1 MKQYLV
7 DELRAADFE
16 SLKNHLSKHYGP
28 AAMSGIF
35 WIPLPGDLLAE
46 NQRIHLDC
54 QPHYFAVDLDENR
67 LACELLVRTK
77 SRMRCDCISYATEV
91 QRNWIVALI
100 DDIFNQLNIVT

>member
-1 MKQYLV
+1 MDNSDNIHWVSLGAV
-7 DELRAADFE
+7 LREDD
-16 SLKNHLSKHYGP
+16 S
-28 AAMSGIF
+28 IV
-35 WIPLPGDLLAE
+35 DLLDAPVGSSFE
-46 NQRIHLDC
+46 RARRGNR
-54 QPHYFAVDLDENR
+54 FVDLDENR